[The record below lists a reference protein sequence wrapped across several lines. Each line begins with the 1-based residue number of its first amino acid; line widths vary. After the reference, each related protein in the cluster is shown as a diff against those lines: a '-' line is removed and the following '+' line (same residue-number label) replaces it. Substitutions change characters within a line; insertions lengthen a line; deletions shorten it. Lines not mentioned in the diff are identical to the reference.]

1 MDTASES
8 YQKMLHE
15 SIQRFF
21 AEYEKGVSDFSAFS
35 SIFFRLM
42 QASPDPPLETV
53 WFYSALNFHSN
64 TLLRMLLEPVLP
76 VTSLLSAEDEVLL
89 RKVLYDAVIMEKY
102 TFLNPQIGIQLFGN
116 QLKNIVVTW
125 LFVAD
130 NAILYVRENGDQ
142 AKAISYINAFSES
155 QLPSQLI
162 KWVATQS
169 GMGEEMGRPKFSTP
183 IAFMK
188 WLLIAEDQG
197 IRVFDHNISKLHA
210 KAMMYKSRVEY
221 ELPVCKLDGKT
232 RDNNVFFYT
241 DNEGSGE
248 EKIDGDQE
256 MIDSLNAAMLAA
268 ACTVNLTTDG
278 RRKRKGIIDEGKTQF
293 KFGKYHLLEN
303 SFGDNHL
310 PFGDDGGSS
319 SGSEVENPVS
329 DEDMEIMEQ

>member
-1 MDTASES
+1 MICIIQCYGILGCCRIIVKAKWVDYYNTPLLHFSHEG
-8 YQKMLHE
+8 YQCHLY
-15 SIQRFF
+15 F
-21 AEYEKGVSDFSAFS
+21 GVPYDHLQPEEPGMIEHKRSCLFCIFSPL
-35 SIFFRLM
+35 FRYITCVFQM
-42 QASPDPPLETV
+42 
-53 WFYSALNFHSN
+53 LNFVVI
-64 TLLRMLLEPVLP
+64 LFLE
-76 VTSLLSAEDEVLL
+76 
-89 RKVLYDAVIMEKY
+89 
-102 TFLNPQIGIQLFGN
+102 
-116 QLKNIVVTW
+116 
-125 LFVAD
+125 
-130 NAILYVRENGDQ
+130 
-142 AKAISYINAFSES
+142 
-155 QLPSQLI
+155 
-162 KWVATQS
+162 
-169 GMGEEMGRPKFSTP
+169 
-183 IAFMK
+183 

-232 RDNNVFFYT
+232 QDNNVFFYT

-268 ACTVNLTTDG
+268 ARTVNLTTDG